1 MSKTE
6 TPYLPYRTRGMVSH
20 DITFRPYNI
29 ITMSLAISMRSLAY
43 RTSLSLRMTIDDD
56 NLTSMSCL
64 SSQLIH

>member
-1 MSKTE
+1 
-6 TPYLPYRTRGMVSH
+6 MVSH